1 MPQAGNQTVKKADGI
16 TDIVWASVQQ
26 SSGDRSPAV
35 WRSNT
40 VGTANA
46 HRPTLK
52 TSSRPNGPGNARR
65 VEFRINF
72 PESVVGGDG
81 VTRITNA
88 FILEG
93 TAVIPEGMADAVKAE
108 AVHQSCNLLGHAD
121 FKAQLIEGY
130 ASR

>member
-1 MPQAGNQTVKKADGI
+1 MPQATDKTVKKADGT

-65 VEFRINF
+65 VEFKANF
-72 PESVVGGDG
+72 PEVVVGGDG
-81 VTRITNA
+81 VTRVTNA
-88 FILEG
+88 LIIEG
-93 TAVIPEGMADAVKAE
+93 TAIIPEGMADSVKAE
-108 AVHQSCNLLGHAD
+108 AVHQVCNLLGHAH